1 MPAPQIILEL
11 IERFGRNLDAY
22 KSGAYNETQTRH
34 EFIDPFFEA
43 LGWDVNNTAGNA
55 EAYKDVIHE
64 DAVKV
69 SGITKAPD
77 YSFRIGGARKF
88 FVEAKKPSVYIKD
101 APAAAFQVRRY
112 AWSAKLP
119 LSIVTD
125 FEELAVY
132 DCRFKPDQNDKADNA
147 RIKYYTF
154 RQYAEKWDEIAAIFS
169 KEAILKGSFD
179 KYAESNKGKRG
190 TAEVDSA
197 FLAEIESWRD
207 ILARNIALRNSLSVR
222 ELNDSVQ
229 RIIDRVIFLRIAE
242 DRGIEDYGS
251 LRGICNGN
259 NSYGRLQELFYKADD
274 RYNSGLF
281 HFRTEKDETE
291 PPDILTTTLVIDD
304 KPLKDILKTLYYPDS
319 PYEFAVLPADILGQ
333 VYEQFLGKVIRLS
346 SDHRAVVEDKP
357 EVKKAGGV
365 FYTPT
370 YIVEYIVKNTVG
382 KLLDGKTPKKAE
394 NLRILDPACGSGS
407 FLLGAYQYLLD
418 WHLNYYTENNPEK
431 HAREKRPAIF
441 SGQGGAWHLTTAERK
456 RILLN
461 NIYGVDIDSQAV
473 EVTKLSLLLKVLEG
487 ETGESLNQQRKLF
500 SERALPNLGGNIKC
514 GNSLIGSDFY
524 NGKQM
529 NLLDTEEAQ
538 RVNVFDWQAEF
549 PEIFKAGGFD
559 AVIGNPPYGA
569 TFSRTDQDYLQIHY
583 QQAQKFPDSYC
594 YFIVKGSQLL
604 RHEGFMSLIV
614 PNTFCD
620 IESCNDFRKW
630 LLTSK
635 SIESIWQT
643 GWAFKAA
650 IVDTV
655 VFILRNSKPSLHANL
670 KMRVEGK
677 EYSRKNS
684 EFLEDSLF
692 KIDYRNSIEDKNIL
706 LKTILQPNLG
716 SLAIVKAGVKLYE
729 KGKGNP
735 PQTENTLIERPY
747 TKVDEA
753 VDGWKLLYRG
763 ENVKRYHFKKSREA
777 VNYGPWLAAPRSE
790 DLFTSPKILMR
801 RTSDK
806 LFSCIDL
813 NSSVCVNSCHV
824 IKFRSEQN
832 KLSYQYILG
841 LLNSRLLQKIFEIHN
856 PQMVGKVFAEV
867 KVIYVERLP
876 IRTIDFNKPAEK
888 KIHEN
893 MVQLVDQMLALHK
906 QLPEAKTSHEQTL
919 IQRQIDATDR
929 QIDKLVYELY
939 SLTEE
944 EIAIVEGQ

>member
-1 MPAPQIILEL
+1 M
-11 IERFGRNLDAY
+11 
-22 KSGAYNETQTRH
+22 
-34 EFIDPFFEA
+34 
-43 LGWDVNNTAGNA
+43 
-55 EAYKDVIHE
+55 
-64 DAVKV
+64 
-69 SGITKAPD
+69 
-77 YSFRIGGARKF
+77 
-88 FVEAKKPSVYIKD
+88 
-101 APAAAFQVRRY
+101 
-112 AWSAKLP
+112 
-119 LSIVTD
+119 
-125 FEELAVY
+125 
-132 DCRFKPDQNDKADNA
+132 
-147 RIKYYTF
+147 
-154 RQYAEKWDEIAAIFS
+154 
-169 KEAILKGSFD
+169 
-179 KYAESNKGKRG
+179 
-190 TAEVDSA
+190 
-197 FLAEIESWRD
+197 
-207 ILARNIALRNSLSVR
+207 
-222 ELNDSVQ
+222 
-229 RIIDRVIFLRIAE
+229 
-242 DRGIEDYGS
+242 
-251 LRGICNGN
+251 
-259 NSYGRLQELFYKADD
+259 
-274 RYNSGLF
+274 
-281 HFRTEKDETE
+281 
-291 PPDILTTTLVIDD
+291 
-304 KPLKDILKTLYYPDS
+304 
-319 PYEFAVLPADILGQ
+319 
-333 VYEQFLGKVIRLS
+333 
-346 SDHRAVVEDKP
+346 
-357 EVKKAGGV
+357 
-365 FYTPT
+365 
-370 YIVEYIVKNTVG
+370 
-382 KLLDGKTPKKAE
+382 
-394 NLRILDPACGSGS
+394 
-407 FLLGAYQYLLD
+407 LD